1 VIIIPFYGSR
11 LRKSRAIRV
20 PSDFPNRGH
29 LDGECYVTRCA
40 NWVDGCPQD
49 WMREKV
55 LLLRA
60 SADVPSLSALPHL
73 VASHSSMWQ
82 SARSGAERRLLARR
96 GWSRVFRV
104 TNFSVTRSLVET
116 LYYSSAARRLRNR
129 HRRDAT
135 SSDSTCESVPRSR
148 DTTIGSNRF
157 RQSATT
163 RNYLF
168 KCADLSTFFFTL
180 FVLHRRLRDIGYL
193 L

>member
-1 VIIIPFYGSR
+1 MYRRYIGSPT
-11 LRKSRAIRV
+11 SR
-20 PSDFPNRGH
+20 
-29 LDGECYVTRCA
+29 
-40 NWVDGCPQD
+40 
-49 WMREKV
+49 
-55 LLLRA
+55 
-60 SADVPSLSALPHL
+60 SLSFEH
-73 VASHSSMWQ
+73 VAVG
-82 SARSGAERRLLARR
+82 AERSGATPTRTPRVVAR
-96 GWSRVFRV
+96 FPCA
-104 TNFSVTRSLVET
+104 NFSVTRSLVET

-180 FVLHRRLRDIGYL
+180 FVSHRRLRDIGYL